1 VILVALLFFFAA
13 APNRNTEKFWKNRR
27 IINTSKNRKESQ
39 STDFVNAKTSSIG
52 GELSGWNVGDFGE
65 DSSKPGISFQ
75 LRDRLATILK
85 HKIRTIIYKILHRI

>member
-39 STDFVNAKTSSIG
+39 STDFVNAKTS
-52 GELSGWNVGDFGE
+52 N
-65 DSSKPGISFQ
+65 ISVSTI
-75 LRDRLATILK
+75 RMECGRLWRGQQQTGHLFPAERSTRYYPEAQNE
-85 HKIRTIIYKILHRI
+85 KIYIKN